1 MTATDLVSQPSNSDT
16 KVHDTTAASAK
27 TTLGDSRRQ
36 RSAQRAA
43 TDAAAD
49 RHSSQDAVTWSRDAR
64 DLPQQD
70 ALRGQQG
77 TPQART
83 QPEHKTGSTSL
94 DKRQPQHAA
103 AAGQQHQLNSDALG
117 SSVNAE
123 GVQSGWEA
131 EEAGWGAFDSSA
143 AAPKPALSQHG
154 ADFEAGSHPQPSSS
168 RQGPAQTSSQEAAD
182 STNRDW
188 SAFGNQGNAAG
199 SAPSAL
205 PGTASQ
211 SAEPSDQ
218 PAFDSSNPFLE
229 PGYQAMDP
237 FKFNTSAFTGPGHGA
252 SQTPRQADLP
262 SSEPVLAHELAHHS
276 NPFLQPGED
285 IQQGASQAG
294 RGTAPDIARTSSG
307 ESFGDFNAPGEN
319 DFADTAWGNVS
330 SSGERADWASALPL
344 PADPFAASGS
354 FKDFAALLDP
364 VQADSIP
371 AADVTS
377 LQLPVVGHVDLS
389 DLQESLESGYAVP
402 QWQSLGLDQAGQQ
415 AACVSALALVVYAA
429 DSTVSQRI
437 SVPRTP
443 CCELCLPWALHM
455 YQILPAFLMS
465 CSSMSYVDVGIL
477 LIHVCVCC
485 RSAFWPPSTAVPS
498 C

>member
-1 MTATDLVSQPSNSDT
+1 MTATDLVSQPSNSAT
-16 KVHDTTAASAK
+16 KAHETTAASAN

-43 TDAAAD
+43 ADAAAD
-49 RHSSQDAVTWSRDAR
+49 RHSSQDAVTWSREAR

-70 ALRGQQG
+70 ALRGQQD

-94 DKRQPQHAA
+94 DKGQPQHAA
-103 AAGQQHQLNSDALG
+103 AAGQQHQLSSDALG

-123 GVQSGWEA
+123 GSGWEA

-143 AAPKPALSQHG
+143 AEPKPALSQQG
-154 ADFEAGSHPQPSSS
+154 ADFEAGSHPQTSSS
-168 RQGPAQTSSQEAAD
+168 RQGSAQTSSQQAAE
-182 STNRDW
+182 STDRDW

-205 PGTASQ
+205 PGAASQ

-218 PAFDSSNPFLE
+218 PAFDDSNPFLE
-229 PGYQAMDP
+229 HGYQAMDP

-252 SQTPRQADLP
+252 SQTPGQADLA

-294 RGTAPDIARTSSG
+294 TGTAPDITRTSSG

-319 DFADTAWGNVS
+319 EFADTAWGGVS
-330 SSGERADWASALPL
+330 ASAERADWASASPL

-371 AADVTS
+371 AADGTS

-402 QWQSLGLDQAGQQ
+402 QWQSLGLDQAGHQ
-415 AACVSALALVVYAA
+415 AACVFALALVVYDA
-429 DSTVSQRI
+429 DSTVC
-437 SVPRTP
+437 T
-443 CCELCLPWALHM
+443 A
-455 YQILPAFLMS
+455 
-465 CSSMSYVDVGIL
+465 
-477 LIHVCVCC
+477 HV
-485 RSAFWPPSTAVPS
+485 SAHFCPKNIML
-498 C
+498 

>member
-1 MTATDLVSQPSNSDT
+1 MTATDPVSQPSKSAT
-16 KVHDTTAASAK
+16 KAHDTTAASAN
-27 TTLGDSRRQ
+27 TTVGDSRRQ

-49 RHSSQDAVTWSRDAR
+49 RHSSRDAVTWSREAR

-70 ALRGQQG
+70 ALRGQQD

-83 QPEHKTGSTSL
+83 QPERKTGSTSL
-94 DKRQPQHAA
+94 DKGQPQHAA
-103 AAGQQHQLNSDALG
+103 AAGQQHQLSSDALG

-123 GVQSGWEA
+123 GSGWEA

-143 AAPKPALSQHG
+143 AAPKPVLSQHG
-154 ADFEAGSHPQPSSS
+154 ADFEAGSHLQPSSS

-205 PGTASQ
+205 PGAASQ
-211 SAEPSDQ
+211 SAEP

-237 FKFNTSAFTGPGHGA
+237 FKFNTSAFTGLGHGA

-307 ESFGDFNAPGEN
+307 ESFGDFNAPAQNE
-319 DFADTAWGNVS
+319 FADTAWGGVS
-330 SSGERADWASALPL
+330 ASGERADWASAPPL

-371 AADVTS
+371 AADGTS

-402 QWQSLGLDQAGQQ
+402 RWQSLGLDQAGQQ
-415 AACVSALALVVYAA
+415 AACVFALALIVYDAVHCA
-429 DSTVSQRI
+429 CLSAFLSQECH
-437 SVPRTP
+437 V
-443 CCELCLPWALHM
+443 ELYLPWALHM
-455 YQILPAFLMS
+455 YQMLPAFLMS